1 MMMPVAV
8 VAAATEGES
17 NPRRGVIV
25 RIAVDHGAPA
35 IVVVAIKVTMVVM
48 AVVIV
53 PVTVIAIV
61 VMMIAGLGGRRREGG
76 GDGHAPDE
84 NQFLDIHHKDSEE

>member
-8 VAAATEGES
+8 VSAATEGEG

-25 RIAVDHGAPA
+25 RIAIDHGAPA
-35 IVVVAIKVTMVVM
+35 IVVVAIEVAMVVM
-48 AVVIV
+48 TVVVV

-61 VMMIAGLGGRRREGG
+61 MMIACLGGRRREGG